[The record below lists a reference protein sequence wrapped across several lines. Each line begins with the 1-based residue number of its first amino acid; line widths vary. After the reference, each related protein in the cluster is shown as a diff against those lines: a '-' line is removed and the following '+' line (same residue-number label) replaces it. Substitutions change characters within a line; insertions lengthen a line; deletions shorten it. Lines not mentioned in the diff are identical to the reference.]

1 MLLICFM
8 LVMVLVVLFI
18 NGYIKGDWWEVVLF
32 VFLVVVGLML
42 EMLLMIVIL
51 MLVCGVVKLLKQKVI
66 VKYLDVI
73 QNFGVMDILCIDKI
87 GILIQDK
94 IVLENYIDIF
104 GKISEC
110 VLYSVW
116 LNSYYQIG
124 FKNLFDIVVFE
135 GMDEELVCLLVS
147 CW

>member
-1 MLLICFM
+1 MLLIRFM
-8 LVMVLVVLFI
+8 LVMVSVVLFI
-18 NGYIKGDWWEVVLF
+18 NGYIKGDWWEAVLF
-32 VFLVVVGLML
+32 AFSVAVGLTL
-42 EMLLMIVIL
+42 EMLSMIVIS
-51 MLVCGVVKLLKQKVI
+51 MLVCGVVKLSKQKVI

-124 FKNLFDIVVFE
+124 FKNLFDIAVFE
-135 GMDEELVCLLVS
+135 GMDEESVCSLVS
-147 CW
+147 RW